1 MLEISKK
8 AEESHLSPIRK
19 FYPYA
24 EAAMKKGVKIYAMNI
39 GQPDIPT
46 DNSYFNAVKGIEFKT
61 DAYAPSLGRPELLKA
76 MEGYYNRMN
85 LDVKASDIVVTTG
98 GSEAILMAAYAI
110 LNSGDRVIIPEP
122 FYPNYHTIIK
132 SVGGEV
138 TPLRT
143 FPKDNYTYATE
154 KQLESA
160 MRKNTKAILIT
171 NPNNPTGTILNDNDM
186 CTVINFALKNN
197 LYIICDEVY
206 REICFTDDKITSIL
220 KYKNARENVIV
231 IDSVSKRFSCCGA
244 RIGALISK
252 NEKIIES
259 ATKFAQARLSVST
272 INQIGAAALYNST
285 SADYFKGIRNEY
297 KKRVEVVVRELNKIK
312 GVHVSPPKGAF
323 YIMATLP
330 IKDVED
336 FQKFMLTDFED
347 NKETMMFSPAE
358 NFYASK
364 GKGKNEIRLA
374 AVLNEKDLIRA
385 VELLAKGLSVY
396 KDTM

>member
-1 MLEISKK
+1 
-8 AEESHLSPIRK
+8 
-19 FYPYA
+19 
-24 EAAMKKGVKIYAMNI
+24 MKKGVKIYAMNI

-285 SADYFKGIRNEY
+285 SADYFRGIRNEY